1 MGSLQLSLPN
11 GKDKP
16 DSWGG
21 EVVKGQDRCLGGKV
35 LCPKF
40 DTFPS
45 FLYSI
50 SPLSSQGEGMQES
63 QVVWGV
69 LQCKRKCPL
78 PRPFA
83 LTPLQQHPVAHRDA
97 RPCTEARSCATA
109 GCLPVPLHRCSASPL
124 LEEGTAPAWEGCP
137 PAYEQQRNGLCS
149 PKSTEGAHEPY
160 LPHKDLGEL
169 LSHSMGPLSA
179 WETETQSSP
188 MVKPS
193 VSINASPGRRRLNPG
208 WGSLC
213 RGSSSSFLHL

>member
-1 MGSLQLSLPN
+1 MEERCRAQSLTLSHHSCTAFLPSAAREK
-11 GKDKP
+11 GCKKVRL
-16 DSWGG
+16 SGG
-21 EVVKGQDRCLGGKV
+21 A
-35 LCPKF
+35 
-40 DTFPS
+40 
-45 FLYSI
+45 
-50 SPLSSQGEGMQES
+50 
-63 QVVWGV
+63 

-83 LTPLQQHPVAHRDA
+83 LTLLQQHPVAHRDA
-97 RPCTEARSCATA
+97 HPCREARSCATA
-109 GCLPVPLHRCSASPL
+109 GCLPVPLHRCSASHL

-137 PAYEQQRNGLCS
+137 PACEQQRNGLCS

-160 LPHKDLGEL
+160 LPHKDLREL

-193 VSINASPGRRRLNPG
+193 VSINASPGTRRLNPG

-213 RGSSSSFLHL
+213 RGSGSSFLHL